1 MLTIISPSYWYDL
14 IKYILN
20 ILRLASRK
28 SLFKGLQKIIK
39 LIVNYP
45 STYFYGKIF
54 KFILCWAKFIFP
66 DFHGGSNYC
75 TADKNISSLSYRY
88 NELDE

>member
-1 MLTIISPSYWYDL
+1 MSLSLKTYITIFKALNVINLSPSSYDF
-14 IKYILN
+14 IKYIL
-20 ILRLASRK
+20 
-28 SLFKGLQKIIK
+28 II
-39 LIVNYP
+39 N
-45 STYFYGKIF
+45 STYFYGEIF